1 VKIQEN
7 FSSVPGIPSAPGVL
21 AVFSLLLL
29 VSLAACAGSA
39 KREAA
44 ALADAVDRYR
54 RAENVRKAS
63 QGQAV
68 VLVTCT
74 DPAVCAAKQ
83 ACLAAIDPTTQA
95 LLLKDEVAARVVDL
109 QTKRLAPDA
118 PEADALPAKLD
129 QAERLLREGRTK
141 MADCDA
147 KLAAL
152 VK

>member
-1 VKIQEN
+1 V
-7 FSSVPGIPSAPGVL
+7 FPSLP
-21 AVFSLLLL
+21 
-29 VSLAACAGSA
+29 ACTASA
-39 KREAA
+39 KRETA

-54 RAENVRKAS
+54 RAENGRKAS

-68 VLVTCT
+68 LAVTCT

-83 ACLAAIDPTTQA
+83 ACLAAIDATTQA
-95 LLLKDEVAARVVDL
+95 LSLKDEVAARLVDI
-109 QTKRLAPDA
+109 QAKRLAPDA

-129 QAERLLREGRTK
+129 QAERLLHEGRTK